1 MELNPRN
8 SLYSKSFCT
17 LKNTSLPHLLK
28 IFHGIIIS
36 VEICICLLSS
46 FSHSKLIESCK
57 LQGDYERSNNMK
69 SQTFGRETTHLRFCQ
84 SSGHGSSPS
93 RRLDPYVLLG
103 WRRNGR
109 ACIFLFFSEVL
120 VSKTSLTSH
129 PFTSLPCSK
138 PSSSLIWITVIPP
151 IWHSC
156 FHSCCSSMY
165 PQIAILLKSKSCYVL
180 GFINGFPSHSIY
192 KPKL

>member
-8 SLYSKSFCT
+8 SLYSKSLCT

-57 LQGDYERSNNMK
+57 PQGDYEHSNNVK
-69 SQTFGRETTHLRFCQ
+69 SETFGQEATHLRFCQ

-93 RRLDPYVLLG
+93 RRLNRNVLPG
-103 WRRNGR
+103 
-109 ACIFLFFSEVL
+109 
-120 VSKTSLTSH
+120 
-129 PFTSLPCSK
+129 
-138 PSSSLIWITVIPP
+138 
-151 IWHSC
+151 
-156 FHSCCSSMY
+156 
-165 PQIAILLKSKSCYVL
+165 
-180 GFINGFPSHSIY
+180 
-192 KPKL
+192 